1 MEAEQLKIENA
12 EKYEE
17 VEKLMKKNKK
27 MNKAMEQY
35 PSQRELESLFKF
47 KETLERD
54 NLALKEENDD
64 LKEI

>member
-27 MNKAMEQY
+27 MNKAME
-35 PSQRELESLFKF
+35 
-47 KETLERD
+47 
-54 NLALKEENDD
+54 
-64 LKEI
+64 